1 MKILKLITLSLILI
15 LVGCKKKE
23 CTDPVTTNYNQQL
36 GKVIDEHGYPQ
47 TGCKV
52 TSLETGESVY
62 TDFDGYYQINV
73 PLGSLL
79 VFEFV
84 SYRKETL
91 SAKNNLVVQ
100 LKDIQL
106 PSTVS
111 TFN

>member
-1 MKILKLITLSLILI
+1 MKKLI
-15 LVGCKKKE
+15 LVALIFLGSICHA
-23 CTDPVTTNYNQQL
+23 QS

-62 TDFDGYYQINV
+62 TDFDGNFKLDV

-91 SAKNNLVVQ
+91 SAKSDLVVQ
-100 LKDIQL
+100 LRDIQL
-106 PSTVS
+106 PSIVRTL
-111 TFN
+111 N

>member
-1 MKILKLITLSLILI
+1 MKKLILSALIFL
-15 LVGCKKKE
+15 G
-23 CTDPVTTNYNQQL
+23 TNCQAHS
-36 GKVIDEHGYPQ
+36 GKVVDEDGQPQ

-62 TDFDGYYQINV
+62 TDFDGNFKLDV

-91 SAKNNLVVQ
+91 SVKSDLVVQ
-100 LKDIQL
+100 LRDIQL
-106 PSTVS
+106 TSIVRTL
-111 TFN
+111 N